1 LERALVSAKFLSGIE
16 NYPLEEENHLFSLL
30 FNSVRLKKEWK
41 EDYNLIVSLFLRLK
55 RVYLKKFQ
63 GSTLEKLITRLH
75 NGA

>member
-1 LERALVSAKFLSGIE
+1 LSGIE
-16 NYPLEEENHLFSLL
+16 NYPLEEENHLLSLL

-41 EDYNLIVSLFLRLK
+41 EDFNLIVSLFLRLK